1 MKKYSRSIIRFSF
14 AFIISFAIV
23 GYVKNGFMVKID
35 WVADATLW
43 SKLKW
48 YYGYNFTYNLIPSL
62 LLTLIIIFIYY
73 LIARKKTIK

>member
-1 MKKYSRSIIRFSF
+1 MRKYLCLISRFLF
-14 AFIISFAIV
+14 MFIISFVIV

-48 YYGYNFTYNLIPSL
+48 YYGYNFTSSLIPSL
-62 LLTLIIIFIYY
+62 ILALIINFIYH
-73 LIARKKTIK
+73 LIIRKKVIK